1 MKEKKVK
8 MKENEAET
16 KMNSE
21 KLGRVSTTTRK
32 LLNCLENT
40 AQSRKAEKPQKLLK
54 NQIKAAF

>member
-1 MKEKKVK
+1 